1 MGQRY
6 IGAGICEKN
15 IIVQGVP
22 GNAMDSEPVMIIGG
36 CAGSFLGE
44 YQAGGRII
52 VMNQREEK
60 HSTGKFC
67 RGRECM
73 EAKIYI

>member
-52 VMNQREEK
+52 VMNPVSYT
-60 HSTGKFC
+60 HLTLPTI
-67 RGRECM
+67 
-73 EAKIYI
+73 A